1 MNLADFIRDVP
12 DFPVPGIV
20 FKDITTLM
28 QNGDAFRFAANQI
41 LGRYLDQK
49 IDKVLGIESR
59 GFIFGAIVA
68 YKLGCGFIPARKP
81 GKLPAAAIREDYEL
95 EYGSASLEIHAD
107 AIKAGE
113 NVLIVDDLL
122 ATGGTLQAA
131 VKLVERLGG
140 RVAAIECL
148 IELQFL
154 KGREKL
160 AGYPFHSILVY

>member
-1 MNLADFIRDVP
+1 MNLAEHIRDIP
-12 DFPVPGIV
+12 DFPVKGIV
-20 FKDITTLM
+20 FKDITTLL
-28 QNGDAFRFAANQI
+28 QDGEALRYAANQI
-41 LGRYLDQK
+41 LGRHLENN

-68 YKLGCGFIPARKP
+68 YKLGCGFILARKP
-81 GKLPAAAIREDYEL
+81 GKLPAASIREDYEL
-95 EYGSASLEIHAD
+95 EYGSASLEIHSD
-107 AIKAGE
+107 AIKPGE

-140 RVAAIECL
+140 KVAGIECL

-154 KGREKL
+154 KGREKIP
-160 AGYPFHSILVY
+160 AYPFNALISY